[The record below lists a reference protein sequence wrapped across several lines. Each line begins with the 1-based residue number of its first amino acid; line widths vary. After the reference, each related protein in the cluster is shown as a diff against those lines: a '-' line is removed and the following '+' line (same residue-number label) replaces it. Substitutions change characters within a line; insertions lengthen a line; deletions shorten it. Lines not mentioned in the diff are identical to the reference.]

1 VRPMTAFRIL
11 ALIAAVAA
19 LAAVVAHGT
28 PWSAAAAHDM
38 SSGARAGLTSLFGI
52 GGSEDEADEDD
63 PGDGAARRPPAA
75 APSPA
80 FPVATAVI
88 SAAFGALA
96 GGFVAL
102 RVRRVWV
109 RLHERF
115 TVR

>member
-1 VRPMTAFRIL
+1 MTAFRIL

-28 PWSAAAAHDM
+28 PWSAAAAHDV

-63 PGDGAARRPPAA
+63 PGDGAARRPAA
-75 APSPA
+75 APPPA
-80 FPVATAVI
+80 LPVATAVI
-88 SAAFGALA
+88 SAAVGALA

-109 RLHERF
+109 RLRERF

>member
-1 VRPMTAFRIL
+1 MNPMTAFRIL
-11 ALIAAVAA
+11 ALITAVAA
-19 LAAVVAHGT
+19 LAAVLTRGT
-28 PWSAAAAHDM
+28 PWSAAAAHDV
-38 SSGARAGLTSLFGI
+38 SSGARAGLASLFGI

-63 PGDGAARRPPAA
+63 PGDGPARRPVA

-88 SAAFGALA
+88 SAALGALV